1 MLCKGLGIKQN
12 LSSLS
17 CMAVLEN
24 FDLVVGRN
32 FVPLSNMIEIT
43 GLVGLGAFLIME
55 TKERAV
61 LLLEVIQKQF

>member
-1 MLCKGLGIKQN
+1 
-12 LSSLS
+12 
-17 CMAVLEN
+17 MAVLEN